1 MRDFRRLDVW
11 RDSIA
16 LGRAVYSLTEDFPKR
31 ERFGLVAQLRSSVV
45 SISSNI
51 AEGAGRGSQKE
62 LARFL
67 RIAIGSTCELESQI
81 ELAIELGMM
90 QPSPEITAQVDRTR
104 RRLIRLVTRI
114 ETS

>member
-1 MRDFRRLDVW
+1 VRDFRRLDVW

-16 LGRAVYSLTEDFPKR
+16 LGKVIYRLTEDFPTR

-67 RIAIGSTCELESQI
+67 RIAIGSICELESQI
-81 ELAIELGMM
+81 ELAIELGMK
-90 QPSPEITAQVDRTR
+90 PSPEITAQVDRTR

-114 ETS
+114 QAS

>member
-1 MRDFRRLDVW
+1 M
-11 RDSIA
+11 
-16 LGRAVYSLTEDFPKR
+16 
-31 ERFGLVAQLRSSVV
+31 RSSVV

-67 RIAIGSTCELESQI
+67 RIAIGSACELGSQI

-90 QPSPEITAQVDRTR
+90 EPNPEITAQVDKTR

-114 ETS
+114 EA

>member
-1 MRDFRRLDVW
+1 M
-11 RDSIA
+11 
-16 LGRAVYSLTEDFPKR
+16 
-31 ERFGLVAQLRSSVV
+31 RSSVV

-67 RIAIGSTCELESQI
+67 RIAIGSACELESQI
-81 ELAIELGMM
+81 ELAIGLGMM
-90 QPSPEITAQVDRTR
+90 QPSPEITAQMDRTR

-114 ETS
+114 EAS

>member
-1 MRDFRRLDVW
+1 
-11 RDSIA
+11 
-16 LGRAVYSLTEDFPKR
+16 
-31 ERFGLVAQLRSSVV
+31 VV

-67 RIAIGSTCELESQI
+67 RIAIGSICELESQI

-114 ETS
+114 QAS